1 MTNTNT
7 SNNTPDH
14 ITTTRCDS
22 CGRHGPAVLL
32 CDNDHPG
39 TIILAE
45 CAGCNPAA
53 FEDQARY
60 DINMWLTGGD
70 IYLGKPAPT
79 NA

>member
-1 MTNTNT
+1 MTNAST
-7 SNNTPDH
+7 NNTPDH
-14 ITTTRCDS
+14 LTTTRCDS

-39 TIILAE
+39 TTILAE
-45 CAGCNPAA
+45 CAACNPAA